1 MEMHHQRGSLM
12 PAHPIV
18 GLHHVTAI
26 ASDPQAN
33 LDFYTEG
40 LGLRFVKRTVNF
52 DDPGTYHFYFGDD
65 AGSPGTILTFFPWP
79 HAARGSAGA
88 GEVTHTAFSIP
99 ASSLAFWEQ
108 RLVDLHIPFTRS
120 PRRFNEEVLTLSD
133 PDGMK
138 IEIVAHAEAAAA
150 HPPRFSD
157 VPSAHAIR
165 GFHGVTMLQL
175 DATETAAT
183 LAFMGF
189 QQIAAEG
196 NRLRFA
202 SPSDPSAL
210 GNHLDILVNPA
221 ANFGRSGAGSVHH
234 IAFRAANDEAHLA
247 WRTTITEHLPAT
259 EVLDREYF
267 HSIYF
272 REPGGVLFELAT
284 DNPGFAIDEP
294 LESLGE
300 RLCLPPWFESQRP
313 DLEQRLA
320 RITLH
325 KSAPTPAIDA
335 GVPHP
340 SAPLRTG
347 GEASRSEVPT
357 STVPLRTSGNQG
369 AQPTQPSPSA
379 RDPHANGDLYTA
391 GAPLDQA
398 TGAVILLHGR
408 GGPARDILTLSRAL
422 APANTP
428 IAFLAPQGGGFTWY
442 PNSFLADR
450 ETNQP
455 YLDSALARVKSV
467 VDQALAAG
475 IPLDRIVL
483 AGFSQGACLATEFV
497 ATHPARYA
505 GLIAWTG
512 GLIGPPASA
521 LSGSDPA
528 NANTLAGTPA
538 LFATS
543 DPDAWVP
550 YDRVAESASI
560 FTAMGAQVTLRRYP
574 NKPHSISGEEIE
586 LGRKLIDQAFNPKK

>member
-1 MEMHHQRGSLM
+1 M
-12 PAHPIV
+12 PAQPIV

-33 LDFYTEG
+33 LDFYTQG

-65 AGSPGTILTFFPWP
+65 LGSPGTILTFFPWP
-79 HAARGSAGA
+79 RVSRGTAGV

-99 ASSLAFWEQ
+99 AASLAFWEQ

-120 PRRFNEEVLTLSD
+120 PRRFDEEVLTLAD

-138 IEIVAHAEAAAA
+138 IELVAHAEASAA

-157 VPSAHAIR
+157 VPAAHAIR
-165 GFHGVTMLQL
+165 GFFGVTMLQL
-175 DATETAAT
+175 AATETAAT

-189 QQIAAEG
+189 HQIAAEG

-202 SPSDPSAL
+202 SPADPSAL
-210 GNHLDILVNPA
+210 GNHIDIVVDPQ

-234 IAFRAANDEAHLA
+234 IAFRAANDESHLE
-247 WRTTITEHLPAT
+247 WRSEITQHLPAT

-300 RLCLPPWFESQRP
+300 RLCLPPWFESRRP
-313 DLEQRLA
+313 ELEQRLA
-320 RITLH
+320 PITLH
-325 KSAPTPAIDA
+325 KSTAAATSSSAPETANADR
-335 GVPHP
+335 VPPP
-340 SAPLRTG
+340 SAP
-347 GEASRSEVPT
+347 SPT
-357 STVPLRTSGNQG
+357 SMKDNAS
-369 AQPTQPSPSA
+369 
-379 RDPHANGDLYTA
+379 DPHANGELYRA

-398 TGAVILLHGR
+398 TAAVILLHGR
-408 GGPARDILTLSRAL
+408 GGAARDILTLSRAL
-422 APANTP
+422 APANSP
-428 IAFLAPQGGGFTWY
+428 IAFLAPQASNSAWY
-442 PNSFLADR
+442 PQSFLAER

-455 YLDSALARVKSV
+455 FLDSALARVQSI
-467 VDQALAAG
+467 VDLVLAAG
-475 IPLDRIVL
+475 IPLNRIVL
-483 AGFSQGACLATEFV
+483 AGFSQGACLATEFI

-512 GLIGPPASA
+512 GLIGPPGSN
-521 LSGSDPA
+521 LSGQELSHA
-528 NANTLAGTPA
+528 GTLAGTPA
-538 LFATS
+538 LFASS
-543 DPDAWVP
+543 DPDQWVP
-550 YDRVAESASI
+550 WSRVEESAKI
-560 FTAMGAQVTLRRYP
+560 FTSMGAKVTLRRFP
-574 NKPHSISGEEIE
+574 NKPHSVSGEEIE
-586 LGRKLIDQAFNPKK
+586 LGRKLIEKAFASTK

>member
-1 MEMHHQRGSLM
+1 M
-12 PAHPIV
+12 PAQPIV

-33 LDFYTEG
+33 LDFYTQT

-65 AGSPGTILTFFPWP
+65 LGSPGTILTFFPWP
-79 HAARGSAGA
+79 RVGRGTAGV

-99 ASSLAFWEQ
+99 SNSLAYWEQ
-108 RLVDLHIPFTRS
+108 RLVQRHIKFTRS
-120 PRRFNEEVLTLSD
+120 PRRFEEEVLTFSD
-133 PDGMK
+133 TSGMQ
-138 IEIVAHAEAAAA
+138 IELVAHAEASAA

-157 VPSAHAIR
+157 VPAEHAIR
-165 GFHGVTMLQL
+165 GFFGVTMLQL

-183 LAFMGF
+183 LAVMGF
-189 QQIAAEG
+189 HQIAAEG

-202 SPSDPSAL
+202 SPADPSAL
-210 GNHLDILVNPA
+210 GNHIDILVDPQ

-234 IAFRAANDEAHLA
+234 IAFRAANDDAQSA
-247 WRTTITEHLPAT
+247 WRAAITQHLPAT

-300 RLCLPPWFESQRP
+300 RLCLPPWFESRRTS
-313 DLEQRLA
+313 LEEILPP
-320 RITLH
+320 ITLH
-325 KSAPTPAIDA
+325 KDNHDSP
-335 GVPHP
+335 
-340 SAPLRTG
+340 
-347 GEASRSEVPT
+347 
-357 STVPLRTSGNQG
+357 
-369 AQPTQPSPSA
+369 QPP
-379 RDPHANGDLYTA
+379 DPHADGELYRA

-422 APANTP
+422 APAGSP
-428 IAFLAPQGGGFTWY
+428 IAFLAPQAEGFAWY
-442 PNSFLADR
+442 PQSFLADR
-450 ETNQP
+450 DLNQP
-455 YLDSALARVKSV
+455 YLDSALARVQSV
-467 VDQALAAG
+467 IDLALAAG

-483 AGFSQGACLATEFV
+483 AGFSQGACLATEFI

-512 GLIGPPASA
+512 GLIGPPNSH
-521 LSGSDPA
+521 LSGSDSTA
-528 NANTLAGTPA
+528 AGTLAGTPA
-538 LFATS
+538 LFASS
-543 DPDAWVP
+543 DPDQWVP
-550 YDRVAESASI
+550 WSRVEESAKI
-560 FTAMGAQVTLRRYP
+560 FTSVGAQVTLRRFP
-574 NKPHSISGEEIE
+574 NKPHSVSGEEIE
-586 LGRKLIDQAFNPKK
+586 LGRKLIEKAFAPSK

>member
-1 MEMHHQRGSLM
+1 M
-12 PAHPIV
+12 PASPIV

-33 LDFYTEG
+33 LDFYTQV

-65 AGSPGTILTFFPWP
+65 LGSPGTILTFFPWP
-79 HAARGSAGA
+79 RVGRGTAGA

-99 ASSLAFWEQ
+99 ADSLSFWED
-108 RLVDLHIPFTRS
+108 RLVQKHIQFTRS
-120 PRRFNEEVLTLSD
+120 PRRFNEEVLTFSD
-133 PDGMK
+133 TSGMQ
-138 IEIVAHAEAAAA
+138 IELVAHAEASAA

-157 VPSAHAIR
+157 VPAVHAIR

-183 LAFMGF
+183 LAVMGF

-202 SPSDPSAL
+202 SPADPSAL
-210 GNHLDILVNPA
+210 GKAIDILVDPT

-234 IAFRAANDEAHLA
+234 IAFRAANDESQQE

-300 RLCLPPWFESQRP
+300 RLCLPPWFEARRTG
-313 DLEQRLA
+313 LEAALP

-325 KSAPTPAIDA
+325 K
-335 GVPHP
+335 GP
-340 SAPLRTG
+340 SETALP
-347 GEASRSEVPT
+347 E
-357 STVPLRTSGNQG
+357 
-369 AQPTQPSPSA
+369 
-379 RDPHANGDLYTA
+379 DPHANGELYTA
-391 GAPLDQA
+391 GTPLDQA
-398 TGAVILLHGR
+398 SAAVILLHGR

-422 APANTP
+422 APASLP
-428 IAFLAPQGGGFTWY
+428 IAFLAPQAEGFTWY
-442 PNSFLADR
+442 PNSFLVDR
-450 ETNQP
+450 DQNQP

-467 VDQALAAG
+467 VDLALDAG
-475 IPLDRIVL
+475 IPLDRIVI
-483 AGFSQGACLATEFV
+483 AGFSQGACLATEFI

-512 GLIGPPASA
+512 GLIGPPGYE
-521 LSGSDPA
+521 LTHTGD
-528 NANTLAGTPA
+528 LAGTPA
-538 LFATS
+538 LFASS

-550 YDRVAESASI
+550 WPRVEESAKI
-560 FTAMGAQVTLRRYP
+560 FTTMGAQVTLRRFP
-574 NKPHSISGEEIE
+574 DKPHSISGEEIE
-586 LGRKLIDQAFNPKK
+586 LGRKLIEKAFAGLAAKP

>member
-1 MEMHHQRGSLM
+1 M
-12 PAHPIV
+12 PAQPIV

-33 LDFYTEG
+33 LDFYTQV

-65 AGSPGTILTFFPWP
+65 LGSPGTILTFFPWP
-79 HAARGSAGA
+79 RVGRGTAGV

-99 ASSLAFWEQ
+99 TDSLSFWEQ
-108 RLVDLHIPFTRS
+108 RLVDKHIKFTRS
-120 PRRFNEEVLTLSD
+120 PRRFEEEVLTFSD
-133 PDGMK
+133 TSGMK
-138 IEIVAHAEAAAA
+138 IELVAHAEAAAA

-157 VPSAHAIR
+157 VPAEHAIR
-165 GFHGVTMLQL
+165 GFFGVTMLQL

-189 QQIAAEG
+189 HQIAAEG
-196 NRLRFA
+196 NRFRFA
-202 SPSDPSAL
+202 SPADPSAL
-210 GNHLDILVNPA
+210 GNHIDILVDPQ

-234 IAFRAANDEAHLA
+234 IAFRAANDESQLD
-247 WRTTITEHLPAT
+247 WRTEITHHLPAT

-300 RLCLPPWFESQRP
+300 RLCLPPWFEVRRP
-313 DLEQRLA
+313 ELETTLPT
-320 RITLH
+320 ITLH
-325 KSAPTPAIDA
+325 KATAPTATD
-335 GVPHP
+335 GVLHP
-340 SAPLRTG
+340 YATLRTG
-347 GEASRSEVPT
+347 GEVKP
-357 STVPLRTSGNQG
+357 P
-369 AQPTQPSPSA
+369 
-379 RDPHANGDLYTA
+379 DPHAEGELYRA

-398 TGAVILLHGR
+398 TAAVILLHGR

-422 APANTP
+422 APANSP
-428 IAFLAPQGGGFTWY
+428 IAFLAPQADNFAWY
-442 PNSFLADR
+442 PQSFLADR
-450 ETNQP
+450 ALNQP
-455 YLDSALARVKSV
+455 YLDSALNRVQSV
-467 VDQALAAG
+467 INLILEAN

-483 AGFSQGACLATEFV
+483 AGFSQGACLATEFI

-512 GLIGPPASA
+512 GLIGPPNSH

-528 NANTLAGTPA
+528 DAGILANTPA
-538 LFATS
+538 LFASS
-543 DPDAWVP
+543 DPDQWVP
-550 YDRVAESASI
+550 WPRVEESANILS
-560 FTAMGAQVTLRRYP
+560 TMGAQVTLRRFP
-574 NKPHSISGEEIE
+574 DKPHSVSGEEIE
-586 LGRKLIDQAFNPKK
+586 LGRKLIEKALAPQAASK

>member
-1 MEMHHQRGSLM
+1 M
-12 PAHPIV
+12 PAQPIV

-33 LDFYTEG
+33 LDFYTQG

-79 HAARGSAGA
+79 RASRGTAGA
-88 GEVTHTAFSIP
+88 GEVTHTGFSIP
-99 ASSLAFWEQ
+99 AASLAFWEQ

-120 PRRFNEEVLTLSD
+120 PHRFDEEVLTLAD

-138 IEIVAHAEAAAA
+138 IELVAHAEASAA

-157 VPSAHAIR
+157 VPAEHAIR
-165 GFHGVTMLQL
+165 GFHGVTILQL
-175 DATETAAT
+175 DAAETSTT

-202 SPSDPSAL
+202 SPADSSAL
-210 GNHLDILVNPA
+210 GNHIDILVDPQ

-234 IAFRAANDEAHLA
+234 IAFRAANDESHLE
-247 WRTTITEHLPAT
+247 WRTTITQHLPAT

-300 RLCLPPWFESQRP
+300 RLCLPPWFESRRTS
-313 DLEQRLA
+313 LEEILPP
-320 RITLH
+320 ITLH
-325 KSAPTPAIDA
+325 KDNHDSP
-335 GVPHP
+335 
-340 SAPLRTG
+340 
-347 GEASRSEVPT
+347 
-357 STVPLRTSGNQG
+357 
-369 AQPTQPSPSA
+369 QPP
-379 RDPHANGDLYTA
+379 DPHADGELYRA

-422 APANTP
+422 APAGSP
-428 IAFLAPQGGGFTWY
+428 IAFLAPQAEGFAWY
-442 PNSFLADR
+442 PQSFLADR
-450 ETNQP
+450 DLNQP
-455 YLDSALARVKSV
+455 YLDSALARVQSV
-467 VDQALAAG
+467 IDLTLAAG

-483 AGFSQGACLATEFV
+483 AGFSQGACLATEFI

-512 GLIGPPASA
+512 GLIGPPNSH
-521 LSGSDPA
+521 LSGSDSTA
-528 NANTLAGTPA
+528 AGTLAGTPA
-538 LFATS
+538 LFASS
-543 DPDAWVP
+543 DPDQWVP
-550 YDRVAESASI
+550 WSRVEESAKI
-560 FTAMGAQVTLRRYP
+560 FTSMGAQVTLRRFP
-574 NKPHSISGEEIE
+574 NKPHSVSGEEIE
-586 LGRKLIDQAFNPKK
+586 LGRKLIEKAFAPSK

>member
-1 MEMHHQRGSLM
+1 M

-33 LDFYTEG
+33 LDFYTQG

-79 HAARGSAGA
+79 HATRGSAGA

-99 ASSLAFWEQ
+99 SDSLAFWEQ

-120 PRRFNEEVLTLSD
+120 PRRFDEEVLTLAD

-138 IEIVAHAEAAAA
+138 IELVAHAEASAA

-175 DATETAAT
+175 DATETSAT

-189 QQIAAEG
+189 HQIAAEG

-202 SPSDPSAL
+202 SPADPSAL
-210 GNHLDILVNPA
+210 GNHIDILVDPQ

-234 IAFRAANDEAHLA
+234 IAFRAANDEAHLD
-247 WRTTITEHLPAT
+247 WRTTITQHLPAT

-300 RLCLPPWFESQRP
+300 RLCLPPWFESRRP
-313 DLEQRLA
+313 ELEQRLA
-320 RITLH
+320 PLTLH
-325 KSAPTPAIDA
+325 KTTAADPAPPPSAPLPPSGTGEA
-335 GVPHP
+335 GRVPHP
-340 SAPLRTG
+340 YAPLRTG
-347 GEASRSEVPT
+347 GKED
-357 STVPLRTSGNQG
+357 LSG
-369 AQPTQPSPSA
+369 
-379 RDPHANGDLYTA
+379 PHANGELYRA
-391 GAPLDQA
+391 GAPLDKA
-398 TGAVILLHGR
+398 TAAVILLHGR
-408 GGPARDILTLSRAL
+408 GGAARDILTLSRAL
-422 APANTP
+422 APTNSP
-428 IAFLAPQGGGFTWY
+428 IAFLAPQAANSAWY
-442 PNSFLADR
+442 PNSFLAER

-455 YLDSALARVKSV
+455 FLDSALARVQSILDLV
-467 VDQALAAG
+467 LAAS

-483 AGFSQGACLATEFV
+483 AGFSQGACLATEFI

-512 GLIGPPASA
+512 GLIGPPDST

-528 NANTLAGTPA
+528 HAGTLAGTPA
-538 LFATS
+538 LFASS
-543 DPDAWVP
+543 DPDQWVP
-550 YDRVAESASI
+550 WPRVEESAKI
-560 FTAMGAQVTLRRYP
+560 FTSMGAQVTLRRYP
-574 NKPHSISGEEIE
+574 DKPHSVSGEEIE
-586 LGRKLIDQAFNPKK
+586 LARKLIEKALTPK

>member
-1 MEMHHQRGSLM
+1 M

-33 LDFYTEG
+33 LDFYTQV

-65 AGSPGTILTFFPWP
+65 LGSPGTILTFFPWP
-79 HAARGSAGA
+79 RVGRGTAGA

-99 ASSLAFWEQ
+99 TDSLAFWER
-108 RLVDLHIPFTRS
+108 RLVDKHIKFTRS
-120 PRRFNEEVLTLSD
+120 PRRFEEEVLTFSD
-133 PDGMK
+133 TSGMQ
-138 IEIVAHAEAAAA
+138 IEIVAHAEASAA

-157 VPSAHAIR
+157 VPAAHAIR

-183 LAFMGF
+183 LAVMGF
-189 QQIAAEG
+189 LPIAEEG

-202 SPSDPSAL
+202 SPADPSAL
-210 GNHLDILVNPA
+210 GKAIDIVVDPQ

-234 IAFRAANDEAHLA
+234 IAFRAANDESQHE
-247 WRTTITEHLPAT
+247 WRTEITKHLPAT

-300 RLCLPPWFESQRP
+300 RLCLPPWFEARRRG
-313 DLEQRLA
+313 LEATLPP
-320 RITLH
+320 ITLH
-325 KSAPTPAIDA
+325 K
-335 GVPHP
+335 
-340 SAPLRTG
+340 
-347 GEASRSEVPT
+347 
-357 STVPLRTSGNQG
+357 G
-369 AQPTQPSPSA
+369 AAETTQPP
-379 RDPHANGDLYTA
+379 DPHANGELYRAGTA
-391 GAPLDQA
+391 LDKA

-422 APANTP
+422 APASLP
-428 IAFLAPQGGGFTWY
+428 IAFLAPQAEGFTWY
-442 PNSFLADR
+442 PNSFLVDR
-450 ETNQP
+450 DQNQP
-455 YLDSALARVKSV
+455 YLDSALARVQSV
-467 VDQALAAG
+467 IDLILDAG

-483 AGFSQGACLATEFV
+483 AGFSQGACLATEFM

-512 GLIGPPASA
+512 GLIGPPD
-521 LSGSDPA
+521 SDLTHTG
-528 NANTLAGTPA
+528 NLAGTPA
-538 LFATS
+538 LFASS
-543 DPDAWVP
+543 DPDNWVP
-550 YDRVAESASI
+550 WPRVEESAKI
-560 FTAMGAQVTLRRYP
+560 FTTMGAKVTLRRFP
-574 NKPHSISGEEIE
+574 DKPHSVSGEEIE
-586 LGRKLIDQAFNPKK
+586 LGRKLIEQAFAPQPTTK

>member
-1 MEMHHQRGSLM
+1 M
-12 PAHPIV
+12 PAQPIV

-33 LDFYTEG
+33 LDFYTQG

-79 HAARGSAGA
+79 HATRGSAGA

-99 ASSLAFWEQ
+99 ATSLAFWEQ

-120 PRRFNEEVLTLSD
+120 PRRFDEEVLTLAD

-138 IEIVAHAEAAAA
+138 IELVAHAEASAA

-157 VPSAHAIR
+157 VPAAHAIR

-175 DATETAAT
+175 DANETAAT

-189 QQIAAEG
+189 LPIAEEG

-202 SPSDPSAL
+202 SPADPNAL
-210 GNHLDILVNPA
+210 GNHIDILVDPQ

-234 IAFRAANDEAHLA
+234 IAFRAANDESHLE
-247 WRTTITEHLPAT
+247 WRTEITHHLPAT

-300 RLCLPPWFESQRP
+300 RLCLPPWFESRRP
-313 DLEQRLA
+313 ELEQRLYP
-320 RITLH
+320 ITLH
-325 KSAPTPAIDA
+325 KSTAETASPDDPQPTNTDR
-335 GVPHP
+335 VPH
-340 SAPLRTG
+340 SYA
-347 GEASRSEVPT
+347 
-357 STVPLRTSGNQG
+357 PLRTSGNDDSQ
-369 AQPTQPSPSA
+369 
-379 RDPHANGDLYTA
+379 DPHANGELYRA

-398 TGAVILLHGR
+398 TAAVILLHGR
-408 GGPARDILTLSRAL
+408 GGAARDILTLSRAL
-422 APANTP
+422 APANSP
-428 IAFLAPQGGGFTWY
+428 IAFLAPQAADSAWY
-442 PNSFLADR
+442 PQSFLADR
-450 ETNQP
+450 DLNQP
-455 YLDSALARVKSV
+455 FLDSALARVQSII
-467 VDQALAAG
+467 DLALAAN

-483 AGFSQGACLATEFV
+483 AGFSQGACLATEFI

-512 GLIGPPASA
+512 GLIGPPTSK

-528 NANTLAGTPA
+528 AAGKLAGTPA

-543 DPDAWVP
+543 DPDQWVP
-550 YDRVAESASI
+550 WPRVEESAKI

-574 NKPHSISGEEIE
+574 DKPHSVSGEEIE
-586 LGRKLIDQAFNPKK
+586 LARKLIEKAFTPRRQSNN

>member
-1 MEMHHQRGSLM
+1 M
-12 PAHPIV
+12 PAQPIV

-33 LDFYTEG
+33 LDFYTQG

-65 AGSPGTILTFFPWP
+65 LGSPGTILTFFPWP
-79 HAARGSAGA
+79 HATRGSAGA

-99 ASSLAFWEQ
+99 ATSLAFWEQ

-120 PRRFNEEVLTLSD
+120 PRRFDEEVLTLAD

-138 IEIVAHAEAAAA
+138 IELVAHAEASAA

-157 VPSAHAIR
+157 VPSEHAIR

-189 QQIAAEG
+189 HQIAAEG

-202 SPSDPSAL
+202 SPADPSAL
-210 GNHLDILVNPA
+210 GKAIDILVDPQ

-234 IAFRAANDEAHLA
+234 IAFRAANDESQLD
-247 WRTTITEHLPAT
+247 WRTTITSHLSAT

-300 RLCLPPWFESQRP
+300 RLCLPPWFESRRP
-313 DLEQRLA
+313 ELEQRLA
-320 RITLH
+320 PLTLH
-325 KSAPTPAIDA
+325 KAAAADPAS
-335 GVPHP
+335 PS
-340 SAPLRTG
+340 SAPLVTG
-347 GEASRSEVPT
+347 AKDEAS
-357 STVPLRTSGNQG
+357 G
-369 AQPTQPSPSA
+369 
-379 RDPHANGDLYTA
+379 PHANGELYRA

-408 GGPARDILTLSRAL
+408 GGAARDILTLSRAL
-422 APANTP
+422 APAGSP
-428 IAFLAPQGGGFTWY
+428 IAFLAPQAANSAWY
-442 PNSFLADR
+442 PQSFLADR
-450 ETNQP
+450 ENNQP
-455 YLDSALARVKSV
+455 ELDSALARVQSLIDLV
-467 VDQALAAG
+467 LAAG
-475 IPLDRIVL
+475 IPLNRIVL
-483 AGFSQGACLATEFV
+483 AGFSQGACLATEFM

-512 GLIGPPASA
+512 GLIGPPDST

-528 NANTLAGTPA
+528 LAGKLAGTPA
-538 LFATS
+538 LFASS
-543 DPDAWVP
+543 DPDQWVP
-550 YDRVAESASI
+550 WPRVEESAKI
-560 FTAMGAQVTLRRYP
+560 FTAMGAQGTLRRYP
-574 NKPHSISGEEIE
+574 DKPHSVSGEEIE
-586 LGRKLIDQAFNPKK
+586 LARKLIEKALTPSK

>member
-1 MEMHHQRGSLM
+1 M
-12 PAHPIV
+12 PATPIV

-33 LDFYTEG
+33 LDFYTQV

-65 AGSPGTILTFFPWP
+65 IGSPGTILTFFPWP
-79 HAARGSAGA
+79 HANRGSVGA

-99 ASSLAFWEQ
+99 ADSLAYWEQ
-108 RLVDLHIPFTRS
+108 RLVQKGINFTRS
-120 PRRFNEEVLTLSD
+120 PRRFAEEVLTLSD
-133 PDGMK
+133 PDGMQ
-138 IEIVAHAEAAAA
+138 IEIVTHAEAATA

-157 VPSAHAIR
+157 VPSARAIR
-165 GFHGVTMLQL
+165 GFFGVTMLQL
-175 DATETAAT
+175 DAAETIST

-189 QQIAAEG
+189 NQIAAEG

-202 SPSDPSAL
+202 SPADTAAL
-210 GNHLDILVNPA
+210 GNHIDILVDPT

-247 WRTTITEHLPAT
+247 WRAEITAHLPAT

-284 DNPGFAIDEP
+284 DNPGFAIDESRD
-294 LESLGE
+294 SLGE
-300 RLCLPPWFESQRP
+300 RLCLPPWFESRRP
-313 DLEQRLA
+313 ELEQRLA
-320 RITLH
+320 PLTLH
-325 KSAPTPAIDA
+325 KSTPTPTPTTEA

-340 SAPLRTG
+340 YAPLRTG
-347 GEASRSEVPT
+347 GNEDP
-357 STVPLRTSGNQG
+357 Q
-369 AQPTQPSPSA
+369 
-379 RDPHANGDLYTA
+379 DPHANGELYRA
-391 GAPLDQA
+391 GAALEQA
-398 TGAVILLHGR
+398 KGAVILLHGR

-422 APANTP
+422 APAHLP
-428 IAFLAPQGGGFTWY
+428 IAFLAPQAANFAWY
-442 PNSFLADR
+442 PQSFLADR
-450 ETNQP
+450 DQNQP
-455 YLDSALARVKSV
+455 FLDSALARVQSV
-467 VDQALAAG
+467 VDLALAAG

-483 AGFSQGACLATEFV
+483 AGFSQGACLATEFI

-512 GLIGPPASA
+512 GLIGPEGSN

-528 NANTLAGTPA
+528 HASSLAGTPA
-538 LFATS
+538 LFASS

-550 YDRVAESASI
+550 WPRVEESAKI
-560 FTAMGAQVTLRRYP
+560 LTAMGAKVTLRRFP
-574 NKPHSISGEEIE
+574 NKPHSVSGEEIE
-586 LGRKLIDQAFNPKK
+586 LGRKLIDQAFAAKS